1 MTCMIRT
8 KAAALVHS
16 TPPSV
21 PEATEDRVHLRLSD
35 SRQVTIRP
43 VVPSDFDALRTF
55 FSALSRA
62 SLRLRFLCPINELS
76 EHLLKEF
83 TAVNQRAHVAFVAE
97 FHGAANQIVAEARFV
112 RGADSQ
118 SAEFALVVADDW
130 RRIGLGT
137 MLTRVLA
144 QRARFTGLRRL
155 CGDVLEDNTAMK
167 GFARS
172 LGARLSQVMRYGIVR
187 LSLEV

>member
-76 EHLLKEF
+76 EHLLQEL

-97 FHGAANQIVAEARFV
+97 FHGAASQIVAEARFV
-112 RGADSQ
+112 RGADSL
-118 SAEFALVVADDW
+118 SAEFALVIADDW

-155 CGDVLEDNTAMK
+155 CGDVLEDNTAMR
-167 GFARS
+167 GFAQS
-172 LGARLSQVMRYGIVR
+172 LGARLSQVMRYGLVR

>member
-1 MTCMIRT
+1 MTCMIHP

-16 TPPSV
+16 APPWV
-21 PEATEDRVHLRLSD
+21 LEPEDRMHLRLND
-35 SRQVTIRP
+35 SRYVTIRP
-43 VVPSDFDALRTF
+43 VVPSDLDALRTF
-55 FSALSRA
+55 FTALSRA
-62 SLRLRFLCPINELS
+62 TLRLRFLCPINELS
-76 EHLLKEF
+76 EHLLKEL

-97 FHGAANQIVAEARFV
+97 LHGAASQIVAEARFV

-144 QRARFTGLRRL
+144 QRARFAGLRRL

-172 LGARLSQVMRYGIVR
+172 LGARLSQVMRYGLVR